1 MTQITS
7 LERQITAIETNIK
20 LGKAK
25 NVFAAKNKVVNLKA
39 QLVATKRASYWNQY
53 LSK

>member
-1 MTQITS
+1 MTQITN

-25 NVFAAKNKVVNLKA
+25 NVFAAKNKVINLKA
-39 QLVATKRASYWNQY
+39 QLVTTKRASYWNEF
-53 LSK
+53 LTK